1 MVLYDL
7 GVEKDFHFLYF
18 EDVKGKD
25 GGGADSFISAA
36 AVLSLYIFEIQKM
49 EIFFYP
55 QIV

>member
-25 GGGADSFISAA
+25 GGGADLFISAA
-36 AVLSLYIFEIQKM
+36 AVL
-49 EIFFYP
+49 
-55 QIV
+55 

>member
-18 EDVKGKD
+18 EDVKGED

-36 AVLSLYIFEIQKM
+36 RPLKDFGRNNEGPPIIYM
-49 EIFFYP
+49 
-55 QIV
+55 